1 MTPTDGHDCGWKE
14 EAQARAKRILE
25 LEGQNEVLKRALF
38 GKKSEKL
45 PRPAEALKKRGDIA
59 KIDPETLRLK
69 RAENQKWKGELP
81 VETVVHP
88 LPPNPTACALCGG
101 LPDHAMPPEVSS
113 EYEKLQLK
121 LLRLEHQRQKARC
134 DCGSHIVVAPAPL
147 KVIDKAQYGPGLTAW
162 IVVQHCLDSLPF
174 YRLAKSLERQGV
186 PISDATL
193 GMLFHRAAELLA
205 PLYERMVELIRQEEV
220 VQADET
226 KIEVQQKKKTR
237 RAWMWIFLAQKVL
250 VYVFSPSRS
259 GQTPVKILGA
269 SQGTL
274 VVDAYTGYNEV
285 TTPDK
290 RERAGCLA
298 HGRRKLFEVR
308 EKNPEVQEAL
318 DLILDV
324 YLVEH
329 IARANDIARS
339 PTHRE
344 LRQTF
349 SANAMARL
357 KVWLDKPR
365 PHWLPREPAGK
376 AVSYMLDNWA
386 AMNVFLQRV
395 DVPVDNNASESAL
408 RLVAKFRDS
417 SLFVG
422 TDEAGKSL
430 AVLMTLA
437 CTARAHGLNPETYLA
452 DALIRVQTTPVARI
466 DELLPQNWK
475 PVAA

>member
-14 EAQARAKRILE
+14 EAQTQAKRIAE
-25 LEGQNEVLKRALF
+25 LEQQNALLKKALF

-45 PRPAEALKKRGDIA
+45 PRPADALKKRGDID
-59 KIDPETLRLK
+59 KIDPEALRLK

-88 LPPNPTACALCGG
+88 LPADPATCTLCGG

-121 LLRLEHQRQKARC
+121 MIRLEHQRQKARC
-134 DCGSHIVVAPAPL
+134 NCGSHIVVAPAPV
-147 KVIDKAQYGPGLTAW
+147 KVIEKTQYGPGIWAW
-162 IVVQHCLDSLPF
+162 IIASHCLDSMPF

-186 PISDATL
+186 PISDSQL
-193 GMLFHRAAELLA
+193 GALFHRAAELLW
-205 PLYERMVELIRQEEV
+205 PLYERMVELIREEEV

-226 KIEVQQKKKTR
+226 KVEVQDKKKVR

-259 GQTPVKILGA
+259 GLTPQSVLAA
-269 SQGTL
+269 SKGTL
-274 VVDAYTGYNEV
+274 VVDAYTGYNQV

-298 HGRRKLFEVR
+298 HGRRKLFEAR
-308 EKNPEVQEAL
+308 EKNPEIQEAL

-324 YLVEH
+324 YMVEH
-329 IARANDIARS
+329 IARANDVARS

-357 KVWLDKPR
+357 KIWLDTPR
-365 PHWLPREPAGK
+365 PHWLPDEPPGK
-376 AVSYMLDNWA
+376 AVSYMVKNWA
-386 AMNVFLQRV
+386 AMTVFLERV

-408 RLVAKFRDS
+408 RLVAKFRDA
-417 SLFVG
+417 SLFLG
-422 TDEAGKSL
+422 TDEAGKNL
-430 AVLMTLA
+430 AVLMSLA
-437 CTARAHGLNPETYLA
+437 CTAVAQGLNPETYLA
-452 DALIRVQTTPVARI
+452 DVLIRVQTTPVARL

-475 PVAA
+475 AAPA